1 MFFIVSLMSS
11 YLDSTQQAFIYHFHP
26 DIELC
31 VKLMFQDNTY
41 IANSNTFIVIS
52 YLNIHLLR
60 LNKQYFY
67 FDKGYTNLFLTKAMI
82 DEIKCT
88 FALCF
93 FYQKTLKDGDMKVT

>member
-31 VKLMFQDNTY
+31 VKRMFQDNTY
-41 IANSNTFIVIS
+41 IANSNTF
-52 YLNIHLLR
+52 
-60 LNKQYFY
+60 NKQYFY
-67 FDKGYTNLFLTKAMI
+67 FDKGYKNLFLTKAMI

-93 FYQKTLKDGDMKVT
+93 FIKRLYEMVT

>member
-52 YLNIHLLR
+52 YFNIHLYTALVIFR
-60 LNKQYFY
+60 LNIQLKIM
-67 FDKGYTNLFLTKAMI
+67 MI
-82 DEIKCT
+82 AKKILLVYD
-88 FALCF
+88 
-93 FYQKTLKDGDMKVT
+93 